1 MRIISTILFLG
12 ASVLIFFFF
21 IDPTY
26 GDIKTLRTNVATYNA
41 ALSNSAELEQAR
53 DTLVERYKG
62 IKQDD
67 IEKLS
72 HLLPSS
78 INNIELILEI
88 EKIASMHG
96 MPVSDIRF
104 DSTMSANKTEDKKAD
119 GVPQPSSGNSNPS
132 DYLPYGVFPVEFT
145 VEGKYDTFISF
156 LKELESNLR
165 LVDVKSINFSASG
178 SGETAQNGKPTN
190 TDLGLYRYTLKI
202 ETYWLK

>member
-1 MRIISTILFLG
+1 MRILTTILFLG
-12 ASVLIFFFF
+12 LSGLVFFFF

-26 GDIKTLRTNVATYNA
+26 GDIKNFRTNVSTYNA

-53 DTLVERYKG
+53 DSLVERYKG

-67 IEKLS
+67 VERLS

-88 EKIASMHG
+88 EKIANIHG
-96 MPVSDIRF
+96 MPISDVRF
-104 DSTMSANKTEDKKAD
+104 DSTMSANKTDTKKEGTTVTAE
-119 GVPQPSSGNSNPS
+119 NNPS

-145 VEGKYDTFISF
+145 VEGRYDTFISF

-165 LVDVKSINFSASG
+165 LVDIKSISFSVATPTEG
-178 SGETAQNGKPTN
+178 AQGNTKTN
-190 TDLGLYRYTLKI
+190 IDTSLFRYTLKI